1 MVLFRL
7 HTTAADTSGQT
18 GSPVTWGLIYT
29 IVLTDQ
35 FTQITKK
42 RTKKKKKNRFSHL
55 PLVVLSQADR
65 FNLFVQILR

>member
-7 HTTAADTSGQT
+7 HTTEADISGQR
-18 GSPVTWGLIYT
+18 GSPVAWGLIYT

-42 RTKKKKKNRFSHL
+42 KQVFSL
-55 PLVVLSQADR
+55 TPCGIEPGR
-65 FNLFVQILR
+65 

>member
-42 RTKKKKKNRFSHL
+42 RTKKKKKTGFL
-55 PLVVLSQADR
+55 TYPLWY
-65 FNLFVQILR
+65 